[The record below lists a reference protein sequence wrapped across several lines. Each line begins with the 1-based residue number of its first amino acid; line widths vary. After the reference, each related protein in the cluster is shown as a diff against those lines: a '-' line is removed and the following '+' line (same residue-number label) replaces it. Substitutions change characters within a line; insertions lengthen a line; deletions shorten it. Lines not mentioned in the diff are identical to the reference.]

1 MAYPYPPYSFLPY
14 MQGYNQPAQPMQQ
27 AAPAIQ
33 QPPQPSI
40 KVRPVASEEEAR
52 GVPVEFDGSLI
63 LLPDMAH
70 GAIYSK
76 QLNMQDGSAIFRRYM
91 IDMPDSAPQ
100 TAQEPVLP
108 SAQYATLEQ
117 LQELKDEL
125 DALRTMTEKQDKPMT
140 NRGGAKA

>member
-1 MAYPYPPYSFLPY
+1 MAYPYPPYSYLPY
-14 MQGYNQPAQPMQQ
+14 MQGDNQPAQPMQQ
-27 AAPAIQ
+27 TVPAMQ
-33 QPPQPSI
+33 QPQQPSI
-40 KVRPVASEEEAR
+40 KVRPGASEEEAR

-91 IDMPDSAPQ
+91 MEIPSSAPQ
-100 TAQEPVLP
+100 TAHEPVLP
-108 SAQYATLEQ
+108 VSQYATIEQ

-125 DALRTMTEKQDKPMT
+125 DELRTMIEKQDKPTT

>member
-1 MAYPYPPYSFLPY
+1 M
-14 MQGYNQPAQPMQQ
+14 
-27 AAPAIQ
+27 
-33 QPPQPSI
+33 
-40 KVRPVASEEEAR
+40 
-52 GVPVEFDGSLI
+52 PVEFDGSLM

-108 SAQYATLEQ
+108 VAQYATLEQ
-117 LQELKDEL
+117 LQELRGELDEL
-125 DALRTMTEKQDKPMT
+125 RAITEKHDKPTT

>member
-1 MAYPYPPYSFLPY
+1 MAYPYPPYSYLPY

-27 AAPAIQ
+27 TVPAMQ
-33 QPPQPSI
+33 QTQQPSI

-52 GVPVEFDGSLI
+52 GVPVEFDGSLL

-91 IDMPDSAPQ
+91 MEIPSSAPQ

-108 SAQYATLEQ
+108 VSQYATIEQ

-125 DALRTMTEKQDKPMT
+125 DELRTMIEKQDKPTT

>member
-1 MAYPYPPYSFLPY
+1 MAYPYPPYSYLPY

-52 GVPVEFDGSLI
+52 GVPVEFDGSLM

-76 QLNMQDGSAIFRRYM
+76 QLNMQDGSAIFRRYIM
-91 IDMPDSAPQ
+91 EIPSSTPQ
-100 TAQEPVLP
+100 AAQEPVLP
-108 SAQYATLEQ
+108 VSQYATLEQ
-117 LQELKDEL
+117 FQELKDEL
-125 DALRTMTEKQDKPMT
+125 DELRAMTEKQDKPTT

>member
-1 MAYPYPPYSFLPY
+1 MAYPYPPYSYLPY

-27 AAPAIQ
+27 AAPAVQ

-52 GVPVEFDGSLI
+52 GVPVEFDGSLL

-91 IDMPDSAPQ
+91 IDMPSSAPQ
-100 TAQEPVLP
+100 TAREPVLP
-108 SAQYATLEQ
+108 VAQYATLEQ
-117 LQELKDEL
+117 LQELRDEL
-125 DALRTMTEKQDKPMT
+125 DALRAITEKQDKPTT

>member
-1 MAYPYPPYSFLPY
+1 MAYPYPPYSYLPY

-27 AAPAIQ
+27 AAPAMQ

-52 GVPVEFDGSLI
+52 GVPVEFDGSLM

-76 QLNMQDGSAIFRRYM
+76 QLNMLDGSAIFRRYRAE
-91 IDMPDSAPQ
+91 MPAGAPL

-108 SAQYATLEQ
+108 AAQYATLEQ

-125 DALRTMTEKQDKPMT
+125 DALRAATEKQDKPTT

>member
-1 MAYPYPPYSFLPY
+1 MAYPYPPYSYLPY

-27 AAPAIQ
+27 AAPAVQ

-100 TAQEPVLP
+100 TAREPILP
-108 SAQYATLEQ
+108 AAQYATLEQ

-125 DALRTMTEKQDKPMT
+125 DALRAATEKQDKPTT

>member
-1 MAYPYPPYSFLPY
+1 MAYPYPPYSYLPY

-27 AAPAIQ
+27 AAPAMQ
-33 QPPQPSI
+33 QPQQPSI
-40 KVRPVASEEEAR
+40 KVRPVTSEEEAR

-91 IDMPDSAPQ
+91 IDMPSSAPQ
-100 TAQEPVLP
+100 TAREPVLP
-108 SAQYATLEQ
+108 VAQYATLEQ
-117 LQELKDEL
+117 LQELRDEL
-125 DALRTMTEKQDKPMT
+125 DALRAITEKQDKPTT

>member
-1 MAYPYPPYSFLPY
+1 MAYPYPPYSYLPY

-27 AAPAIQ
+27 AAPAVQ

-91 IDMPDSAPQ
+91 MEIPSSAPQ

-108 SAQYATLEQ
+108 VSQYATIEQ

-125 DALRTMTEKQDKPMT
+125 DELRTMIEKQDKPTT

>member
-1 MAYPYPPYSFLPY
+1 MAYPYPPYSYLPY

-27 AAPAIQ
+27 TVPAMQ
-33 QPPQPSI
+33 QPQQPSI

-52 GVPVEFDGSLI
+52 GVPVEFDGSLM

-91 IDMPDSAPQ
+91 MEMPASASQ

-108 SAQYATLEQ
+108 VSQYATLEQ

-125 DALRTMTEKQDKPMT
+125 NELKSITEKQEKST
-140 NRGGAKA
+140 STRGGAKV

>member
-1 MAYPYPPYSFLPY
+1 MAYPYPPYSYLPY
-14 MQGYNQPAQPMQQ
+14 MQGYNQPVQPMQQ
-27 AAPAIQ
+27 AAPAVQ

-91 IDMPDSAPQ
+91 AEMPASAPL
-100 TAQEPVLP
+100 TAQEP
-108 SAQYATLEQ
+108 YATIEQ
-117 LQELKDEL
+117 LQELRDEL
-125 DALRTMTEKQDKPMT
+125 EALRATTEKQDKPTT

>member
-1 MAYPYPPYSFLPY
+1 MAYPYPPYSYLPY

-27 AAPAIQ
+27 TAPAVQ

-91 IDMPDSAPQ
+91 IDMPASAPQ
-100 TAQEPVLP
+100 TAQETILP

-125 DALRTMTEKQDKPMT
+125 DALRAMAEKQDKPTT

>member
-1 MAYPYPPYSFLPY
+1 M
-14 MQGYNQPAQPMQQ
+14 
-27 AAPAIQ
+27 
-33 QPPQPSI
+33 
-40 KVRPVASEEEAR
+40 
-52 GVPVEFDGSLI
+52 PVEFDGSLM

-91 IDMPDSAPQ
+91 MEIPSSAPQ

-108 SAQYATLEQ
+108 VSQYATLEQ
-117 LQELKDEL
+117 FQELKDEL
-125 DALRTMTEKQDKPMT
+125 DELRAMTEKQDKPTT

>member
-1 MAYPYPPYSFLPY
+1 MAYPYPPYSYLPY

-27 AAPAIQ
+27 TVPAMQ
-33 QPPQPSI
+33 QPQQPSI

-52 GVPVEFDGSLI
+52 GVPVEFDGSLM

-91 IDMPDSAPQ
+91 MEMPASAPQ
-100 TAQEPVLP
+100 TAQ
-108 SAQYATLEQ
+108 
-117 LQELKDEL
+117 
-125 DALRTMTEKQDKPMT
+125 
-140 NRGGAKA
+140 

>member
-1 MAYPYPPYSFLPY
+1 MAYPYPPYSYLPY

-27 AAPAIQ
+27 AAPAVQ

-52 GVPVEFDGSLI
+52 GVPVEFDGSLL
-63 LLPDMAH
+63 LLPDMGH

-91 IDMPDSAPQ
+91 MEMPASAPQ
-100 TAQEPVLP
+100 TAQETVSPAV
-108 SAQYATLEQ
+108 QYATLEQ
-117 LQELKDEL
+117 LQELKDEM
-125 DALRTMTEKQDKPMT
+125 DNLRAITEKQEKPAST
-140 NRGGAKA
+140 RGGAKA

>member
-1 MAYPYPPYSFLPY
+1 MAYPYPPYSYLPY

-27 AAPAIQ
+27 AAPAVQ

-52 GVPVEFDGSLI
+52 GVPVEFDGSLL

-91 IDMPDSAPQ
+91 IDMPSSAPQ
-100 TAQEPVLP
+100 TAQELVLP
-108 SAQYATLEQ
+108 VAQYATLEQ
-117 LQELKDEL
+117 LQELRDDL
-125 DALRTMTEKQDKPMT
+125 DALRAITEKQDKPTT

>member
-1 MAYPYPPYSFLPY
+1 M
-14 MQGYNQPAQPMQQ
+14 
-27 AAPAIQ
+27 
-33 QPPQPSI
+33 
-40 KVRPVASEEEAR
+40 
-52 GVPVEFDGSLI
+52 PVEFDGSLL

-100 TAQEPVLP
+100 TAQEPIL
-108 SAQYATLEQ
+108 SAAQYATLEQ

-125 DALRTMTEKQDKPMT
+125 DALRAATEKQDKPTT

>member
-1 MAYPYPPYSFLPY
+1 MAYPYPPYSYLPY

-100 TAQEPVLP
+100 TAQEPILP
-108 SAQYATLEQ
+108 AAQYATLEQ

-125 DALRTMTEKQDKPMT
+125 DALRAATEKQDKPTT

>member
-1 MAYPYPPYSFLPY
+1 MAYPYPPYSYLPY

-52 GVPVEFDGSLI
+52 GVPVEFDGSLL

-70 GAIYSK
+70 CAIYSK

-91 IDMPDSAPQ
+91 IDMPSSAPQ

-108 SAQYATLEQ
+108 VAQYATLEQ
-117 LQELKDEL
+117 LQELRDEM
-125 DALRTMTEKQDKPMT
+125 DALRAITEKQDKPTT

>member
-1 MAYPYPPYSFLPY
+1 MAYPYPPYSYLPY

-27 AAPAIQ
+27 TVPAMQ
-33 QPPQPSI
+33 QPQQPSI

-91 IDMPDSAPQ
+91 IDMPASAPQ

-108 SAQYATLEQ
+108 VAQYATLEQ
-117 LQELKDEL
+117 LQELRDEL
-125 DALRTMTEKQDKPMT
+125 EALRATAGKQDKPTT

>member
-1 MAYPYPPYSFLPY
+1 MAYPYPPYSYLPY
-14 MQGYNQPAQPMQQ
+14 MQEYNQPAQPMQQ
-27 AAPAIQ
+27 AAPAVQ

-52 GVPVEFDGSLI
+52 GVPVEFDGSLL

-91 IDMPDSAPQ
+91 IDMPASAPQ
-100 TAQEPVLP
+100 TAQEHVSPAV
-108 SAQYATLEQ
+108 QYATLEQ

-125 DALRTMTEKQDKPMT
+125 DALRTMTGKQDKPTT
-140 NRGGAKA
+140 NRGGTKA

>member
-1 MAYPYPPYSFLPY
+1 MAYPYPPYSYLPY

-100 TAQEPVLP
+100 TAREPILP
-108 SAQYATLEQ
+108 AAQYATLEQ

-125 DALRTMTEKQDKPMT
+125 DALRAATEKQDKPTT